1 MITAMRSELVEVPNS
16 AGTTRPRIAAPE
28 AACDSHIHIYDPRFP
43 AARPDVAVVAGAT
56 AADYRL
62 LQGRIGTTRTVVVQ
76 PAAYGTDNRVT
87 LDAIERLGH
96 ESTRGIAVLHS
107 DASDAELAALDRGG
121 IRGLRFTQHDPR
133 TAVTTA
139 EMIEPLARRIQA
151 FGWHVQLHLRAP
163 QIVEMAGLI
172 ENLPGTIVIDHMGR
186 IPEPIGTH
194 HAAFALMRKWLGEG
208 RTWVKL
214 SGAYLESRDAPRY
227 ADVSRVAREYAMTA
241 PERLVW
247 GSDWP
252 HPTEAVAKPDDA
264 VLFDLLGEWAPAE
277 GLRRRILVENPETLY
292 GFKGP
297 S

>member
-1 MITAMRSELVEVPNS
+1 MSELAEVPNS
-16 AGTTRPRIAAPE
+16 AGTTRPRMAAPE
-28 AACDSHIHIYDPRFP
+28 GACDSHIHIYDPRFP
-43 AARPDVAVVAGAT
+43 AARPEVAVVANAT
-56 AADYRL
+56 AADYQL

-87 LDAIERLGH
+87 LDAIAQLGRANA
-96 ESTRGIAVLHS
+96 RGIAVLHPDVS
-107 DASDAELAALDRGG
+107 DAQLEALDRGG

-139 EMIEPLARRIQA
+139 EMIEPLARRIQS
-151 FGWHVQLHLRAP
+151 FGWHTQLHLRAP
-163 QIVEMAGLI
+163 QIVEMAALI
-172 ENLPGTIVIDHMGR
+172 ESLPGTIVIDHMGR

-194 HAAFALMRKWLGEG
+194 HAAFALVRRWLDAG

-227 ADVSRVAREYAMTA
+227 ADVTRVAREYALAA

-264 VLFDLLGEWAPAE
+264 VLFDLLGEWAPPE

-292 GFKGP
+292 GFEGR

>member
-1 MITAMRSELVEVPNS
+1 MNDLVEVPNS

-28 AACDSHIHIYDPRFP
+28 GACDSHIHIYDARFP
-43 AARPDVAVVAGAT
+43 AAKADVSVVANAT
-56 AADYRL
+56 VAEYRL
-62 LQGRIGTTRTVVVQ
+62 LQQRIGTTRTVVVQ

-87 LDAIERLGH
+87 LDAIERLGRGNA
-96 ESTRGIAVLHS
+96 RGIAVLHP
-107 DASDAELAALDRGG
+107 DVSDAELEALDEGG

-151 FGWHVQLHLRAP
+151 LGWHVQLHLRAP

-172 ENLPGTIVIDHMGR
+172 ESLPGTIVIDHMGR

-194 HAAFALMRKWLGEG
+194 HAAFALVRKWLGEG

-227 ADVSRVAREYAMTA
+227 ADVSRVAREYALLA
-241 PERLVW
+241 PERVVW

-264 VLFDLLGEWAPAE
+264 VLFDLLAEWAPPE

-292 GFKGP
+292 GFEGP

>member
-1 MITAMRSELVEVPNS
+1 V
-16 AGTTRPRIAAPE
+16 
-28 AACDSHIHIYDPRFP
+28 
-43 AARPDVAVVAGAT
+43 
-56 AADYRL
+56 
-62 LQGRIGTTRTVVVQ
+62 
-76 PAAYGTDNRVT
+76 
-87 LDAIERLGH
+87 
-96 ESTRGIAVLHS
+96 S
-107 DASDAELAALDRGG
+107 DAQLEALDGGG

-151 FGWHVQLHLRAP
+151 FGWHTQLHLRAP
-163 QIVEMAGLI
+163 QIVGMAGLI
-172 ENLPGTIVIDHMGR
+172 EALPGTIVIDHMGR

-194 HAAFALMRKWLGEG
+194 HAAFALLRKWLGEG

-227 ADVSRVAREYAMTA
+227 ADVSRVAREYAMLA

-264 VLFDLLGEWAPAE
+264 VLFDLLGEWAPPE

-292 GFKGP
+292 GFH
-297 S
+297 SRS

>member
-1 MITAMRSELVEVPNS
+1 MNELPEVPNS
-16 AGTTRPRIAAPE
+16 AGTTLPRLAAPE
-28 AACDSHIHIYDPRFP
+28 GACDSHIHIYDPRFP
-43 AARPDVAVVAGAT
+43 AAKADVSVVANAT
-56 AADYRL
+56 VAEYRL
-62 LQGRIGTTRTVVVQ
+62 LQRRIGTTRAVVVQ

-87 LDAIERLGH
+87 LDAIEQLGRGNA
-96 ESTRGIAVLHS
+96 RGIAVVHP
-107 DASDAELAALDRGG
+107 DVSDAELEALHHGG

-139 EMIEPLARRIQA
+139 DMIEPLARRIQA
-151 FGWHVQLHLRAP
+151 FGWHTQIHLRAP
-163 QIVEMAGLI
+163 QIVAMAGLI
-172 ENLPGTIVIDHMGR
+172 ESLPGTIVIDHMAR
-186 IPEPIGTH
+186 IPEPIGIH
-194 HAAFALMRKWLGEG
+194 HAAFALVRRWLGEG

-227 ADVSRVAREYAMTA
+227 ADVTRVAREYAMST

-252 HPTEAVAKPDDA
+252 HPTEAVKPDDA

-292 GFKGP
+292 GFESP
-297 S
+297 

>member
-1 MITAMRSELVEVPNS
+1 MSELVEVPNS
-16 AGTTRPRIAAPE
+16 AGTTRPRMAAPE
-28 AACDSHIHIYDPRFP
+28 GACDSHIHIYDPRFP
-43 AARPDVAVVAGAT
+43 AARPDVPVVANAT
-56 AADYRL
+56 AGDYRL
-62 LQGRIGTTRTVVVQ
+62 LQGRIGTTRTVLVQ

-87 LDAIERLGH
+87 LDAIERLGR
-96 ESTRGIAVLHS
+96 ESTRGIAVLHP
-107 DASDAELAALDRGG
+107 DVSDAELEALDRGG
-121 IRGLRFTQHDPR
+121 IRGLRFTQHDSR

-163 QIVEMAGLI
+163 QIVEMAALI
-172 ENLPGTIVIDHMGR
+172 EGLPGTIVIDHLGR

-194 HAAFALMRKWLGEG
+194 HAAFALVRRWLDAG

-227 ADVSRVAREYAMTA
+227 ADVTRVAREYAMAA

-264 VLFDLLGEWAPAE
+264 VLFDLLGEWAPPE

-292 GFKGP
+292 GFNGP

>member
-1 MITAMRSELVEVPNS
+1 MNDLVEAPNS

-28 AACDSHIHIYDPRFP
+28 GACDSHIHIYDPRFP
-43 AARPDVAVVAGAT
+43 AAKADLSVVANAT
-56 AADYRL
+56 VADYRL
-62 LQGRIGTTRTVVVQ
+62 LQRRIGTTRTVVVQ

-87 LDAIERLGH
+87 LDAIEHLGRQH
-96 ESTRGIAVLHS
+96 TRGIAVLHP
-107 DASDAELAALDRGG
+107 DVSDAELEALDRGG

-139 EMIEPLARRIQA
+139 QMIEPLARRIQA
-151 FGWHVQLHLRAP
+151 FGWHIQLHLRAP
-163 QIVEMAGLI
+163 QVVEMAALI
-172 ENLPGTIVIDHMGR
+172 ESLPGTIVIDHMGR

-194 HAAFALMRKWLGEG
+194 HAAFALVRRWLGEG

-227 ADVSRVAREYAMTA
+227 ADVSRVAREYAMLA
-241 PERLVW
+241 PERVVW

-264 VLFDLLGEWAPAE
+264 VLFDLLAEWAPPE

-292 GFKGP
+292 GFE
-297 S
+297 SRS

>member
-1 MITAMRSELVEVPNS
+1 MSTLIEVPNS

-28 AACDSHIHIYDPRFP
+28 GACDSHIHIYDPRFP
-43 AARPDVAVVAGAT
+43 PARAGVSVVANAT
-56 AADYRL
+56 VAQYRL
-62 LQGRIGTTRTVVVQ
+62 LQQRIATARTVVVQ

-87 LDAIERLGH
+87 LDAIEQLGRGNA
-96 ESTRGIAVLHS
+96 RGIAVLHPGV
-107 DASDAELAALDRGG
+107 SDAELEALDRGG
-121 IRGLRFTQHDPR
+121 IRGLRFTLHDPR

-151 FGWHVQLHLRAP
+151 FGWHIQLHLRAP
-163 QIVEMAGLI
+163 QIVEMASI
-172 ENLPGTIVIDHMGR
+172 VESLPGTIVIDHMGR
-186 IPEPIGTH
+186 IPEPIGSH
-194 HAAFALMRKWLGEG
+194 HAAFALVRKWLGEG

-227 ADVSRVAREYAMTA
+227 ADVSRVAREYAMAA

-277 GLRRRILVENPETLY
+277 GHRRRILVENPETLY
-292 GFKGP
+292 GFQGP